1 MSEGLKHVAGPG
13 EAHLGLSVK
22 GGREGLGL
30 FPVPGSISR
39 DGLGK
44 NLWHGGEGGRFRHIV
59 EALFGKQ
66 EGSAVL

>member
-30 FPVPGSISR
+30 FPVPGSIFR
-39 DGLGK
+39 NGPEK
-44 NLWHGGEGGRFRHIV
+44 NLRQGV
-59 EALFGKQ
+59 
-66 EGSAVL
+66 

>member
-1 MSEGLKHVAGPG
+1 MAEGLKHVAGPG

-22 GGREGLGL
+22 GRREGLDL

-39 DGLGK
+39 NGLEKILRYGA
-44 NLWHGGEGGRFRHIV
+44 GFGCFRHIV

-66 EGSAVL
+66 KGSPVF